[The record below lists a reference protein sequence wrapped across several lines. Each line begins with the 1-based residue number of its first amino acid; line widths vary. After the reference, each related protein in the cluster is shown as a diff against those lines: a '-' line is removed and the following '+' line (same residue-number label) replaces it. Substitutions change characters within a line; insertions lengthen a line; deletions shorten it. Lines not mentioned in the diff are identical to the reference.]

1 MEPSKNLVPTSSE
14 VFNAKATY
22 IEVPT
27 GDALSEKGGDIM
39 SGLKKMRKFGKL
51 SKAEKISTRQAKES
65 LGWSLWTCKYS
76 TEIPTK
82 KGKRKEKKETCSKK
96 RRRSRRRRRRRRRS
110 NRKVRKKQIGEIG
123 SNRENGEIGEIGEI
137 GSIRRA
143 RKEKKERRTTW
154 NIWKKEEG

>member
-51 SKAEKISTRQAKES
+51 SKAEKYQLDKLRRVWVGVYGPANIPLKFLPKKE
-65 LGWSLWTCKYS
+65 K
-76 TEIPTK
+76 EK
-82 KGKRKEKKETCSKK
+82 KKKETCSKK
-96 RRRSRRRRRRRRRS
+96 RRRRSRRSRRRRRR